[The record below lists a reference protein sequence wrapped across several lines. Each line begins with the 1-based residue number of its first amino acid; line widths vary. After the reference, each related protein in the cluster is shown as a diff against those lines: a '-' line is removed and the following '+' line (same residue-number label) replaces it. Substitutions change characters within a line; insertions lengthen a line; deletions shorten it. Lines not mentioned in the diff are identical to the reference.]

1 MADVTAV
8 SIISRSRSLRDL
20 RRRQKKKPRMMQIMR
35 EPPAVPAP
43 MPAWA
48 PVLRPFL
55 VGAWSGGLFEAPLLL
70 LLLLLPL
77 LPLLPLLLVLPGVEI
92 APLLGVGLTTSFSVV
107 VTPLSRTVVTMLFI
121 VTERTSGVSVIVD
134 MIVVVR
140 FALETVVIV
149 RQNVV

>member
-77 LPLLPLLLVLPGVEI
+77 LLVLPGVEI

>member
-77 LPLLPLLLVLPGVEI
+77 LLVLPGVEI

-149 RQNVV
+149 SQNVV